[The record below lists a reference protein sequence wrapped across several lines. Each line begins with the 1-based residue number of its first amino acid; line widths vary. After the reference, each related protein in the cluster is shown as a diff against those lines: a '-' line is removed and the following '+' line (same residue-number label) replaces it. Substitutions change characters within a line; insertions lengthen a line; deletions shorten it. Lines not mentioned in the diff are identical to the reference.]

1 MKTFR
6 LIGMALL
13 AVVMCVNFTSCSNED
28 SVPETPKDCIVSL
41 SFKGD
46 IINTVESPLTRA
58 ESNDLYYITVSFGK
72 EDGYASYAYG
82 LFDDVSAMKIKL
94 TSKQKYIFNA
104 IIVKNGKEKVHHT
117 NQTYSAPF
125 NCDLNNEFI
134 YEKNSRFDDSIFT
147 LSDGENY
154 RIPNIDFYISPNGT
168 EYTPVENGNVSIYML
183 RHSFGA
189 KFIAD
194 NLTEGSLKIALLCD
208 DPHYGQCK
216 SPTISIDYPNTT
228 VEDIFMLSPS
238 SEVDTEVS
246 DLMDKLKV
254 SLVWVKGDGTETEL
268 GTPVITFRRNK
279 LTTITVRVDKS
290 TENGISF
297 GYYESEEMG
306 DGGSYIVDGNDV
318 STTEE

>member
-6 LIGMALL
+6 LIEMAIMAILIS
-13 AVVMCVNFTSCSNED
+13 VNFTACSNED
-28 SVPETPKDCIVSL
+28 SVPETPKECIVSL

-58 ESNDLYYITVSFGK
+58 ESNDLYYIWAGIIK
-72 EDGYASYAYG
+72 EDGGYVLYAHG

-94 TSKQKYIFNA
+94 TSKQKYRIGA
-104 IIVKNGKEKVHHT
+104 IIVKNGKEKIYHT

-134 YEKNSRFDDSIFT
+134 YDDNSRLDDLIFT

-154 RIPNIDFYISPNGT
+154 GIPNIDYYISMNNKD
-168 EYTPVENGNVSIYML
+168 YTAVENGNVSIYML

-194 NLTEGSLKIALLCD
+194 NLTEGSLKIALSYD
-208 DPHYGQCK
+208 SRYSEQYK

-228 VEDIFMLSPS
+228 VEDIFFLNPGTLTDGE
-238 SEVDTEVS
+238 SELCAD
-246 DLMDKLKV
+246 LKV

-268 GTPVITFRRNK
+268 GTPVITFKQNK

-297 GYYESEEMG
+297 GYYDSEEMG

>member
-6 LIGMALL
+6 LTGMAIMAILIS
-13 AVVMCVNFTSCSNED
+13 VNFTACSNED
-28 SVPETPKDCIVSL
+28 SVPETPKECIVSL

-58 ESNDLYYITVSFGK
+58 ESNDLYYIGVGIIQ
-72 EDGYASYAYG
+72 EDGGYVSYAHG

-94 TSKQKYIFNA
+94 TSKQKYRFSA
-104 IIVKNGKEKVHHT
+104 IIVKNGKEKIHHT
-117 NQTYSAPF
+117 NQRYSAPF
-125 NCDLNNEFI
+125 DCDLNNEFI
-134 YEKNSRFDDSIFT
+134 YEDKSGLYDFIFT

-154 RIPNIDFYISPNGT
+154 RIPNIDFYISMNNKD
-168 EYTPVENGNVSIYML
+168 YTAVENGNVSIYML

-194 NLTEGSLKIALLCD
+194 NLTEGSLKIALSCD
-208 DPHYGQCK
+208 SRYSEQYK

-228 VEDIFMLSPS
+228 VEDIFYLDPGTLTD
-238 SEVDTEVS
+238 EES
-246 DLMDKLKV
+246 DICADLKV

-268 GTPVITFRRNK
+268 GTPVITFKRNK

-297 GYYESEEMG
+297 DYYDSEEMG

>member
-6 LIGMALL
+6 LIGMAIMAILIS
-13 AVVMCVNFTSCSNED
+13 VNFTACSNED
-28 SVPETPKDCIVSL
+28 SVSETPKDCIVSL

-58 ESNDLYYITVSFGK
+58 ESNDLYYITVSLGK
-72 EDGYASYAYG
+72 EDGYASYAHG

-94 TSKQKYIFNA
+94 TSKQKYIFGA
-104 IIVKNGKEKVHHT
+104 RIVKNGKEKIHHI

-154 RIPNIDFYISPNGT
+154 RIPNIDFYVSPNGT
-168 EYTPVENGNVSIYML
+168 EYTAVENGNVSIYMA
-183 RHSFGA
+183 RFSFGA

-194 NLTEGSLKIALLCD
+194 NLTEGSLKITLFNDSL
-208 DPHYGQCK
+208 HSELYK

-228 VEDIFMLSPS
+228 VEDIFHLNPDILTNGV
-238 SEVDTEVS
+238 SEFRAEH
-246 DLMDKLKV
+246 KV

-268 GTPVITFRRNK
+268 GTPVITFWMNK